1 MMLAKTLGEFR
12 RATADMGDDAPLL
25 IAWADGHEPDS
36 QFDPAVRL
44 FGVRRHI
51 LAGVACP
58 EFCVGLVSLEDIS
71 DEEDE

>member
-1 MMLAKTLGEFR
+1 MLAKTLGEFR
-12 RATADMGDDAPLL
+12 RATADMADDAPIL

-58 EFCVGLVSLEDIS
+58 EVCVGLVPLEDIT
-71 DEEDE
+71 EEGD